1 MGEPIGWGLIG
12 GGLGSQIG
20 EAHRIAARLDGL
32 YRLSAGALDIDPQ
45 RGQALA
51 QDLGITPERTYDTWQ
66 DMLEGE
72 RGRDDRVQI
81 VTVATPNA
89 THFQIAKGFLEAG
102 VHVLCEKPL
111 TMTVAE
117 AEEIGRVAGIS
128 GRLCAVNYGYSGYA
142 MVRQARA
149 MVARGDL
156 GRVRVAVAEFAHG
169 AHSDAADADNPRVR
183 WRYDPAQAGVSSVLA
198 DCGSHALHM
207 ISYVIGQT
215 LTSLSADFVSS
226 VEGRRLED
234 DAQLALRYDGGAVGR
249 LWTSAV
255 AAGQVQGFTLR
266 VFGEKGGLGWGQEH
280 PNQLSWTPL
289 GEPTRTLERG
299 ADYLTPEA
307 QRASRITAGHAEG
320 LFGAFGNIYRDLAE
334 VIRAETNQSA
344 VDPLALTYPTVEQG
358 IEGVRAIHAA
368 ARSAGQNGAW
378 IEL

>member
-1 MGEPIGWGLIG
+1 MGKRIGWGLIG

-32 YRLSAGALDIDPQ
+32 YHLAAGALDIDPA
-45 RGQALA
+45 RGKALA
-51 QDLGITPERTYDTWQ
+51 LDLGIAAERAYGTWQ
-66 DMLEGE
+66 DMLKGE
-72 RGRDDRVQI
+72 CGRDDRVEI

-89 THFQIAKGFLEAG
+89 THFEICKGFLEAG
-102 VHVLCEKPL
+102 FHVLCEKPL
-111 TMTVAE
+111 TMTVE
-117 AEEIGRVAGIS
+117 QAEEIGRVARAA

-156 GRVRVAVAEFAHG
+156 GDVRVVVAEFAHG
-169 AHSDAADADNPRVR
+169 AHADAADADNPRVR
-183 WRYDPAQAGVSSVLA
+183 WRYDPALAGVSSVLA

-207 ISYVIGQT
+207 IGYVIGQA
-215 LTSLSADFVSS
+215 LTRLSADFVSC

-234 DAQLALRYDGGAVGR
+234 DAQLALRYDQGAVGR

-255 AAGQVQGFTLR
+255 AAGQAQGFTLR
-266 VFGEKGGLGWGQEH
+266 VFGEKGGLGWRQEH

-289 GEPTRTLERG
+289 GAPTRILERG
-299 ADYLTPEA
+299 ADYLYPEA
-307 QRASRITAGHAEG
+307 QRASRITTGHAEG

-334 VIRAETNQSA
+334 IIRAETGQSA

-368 ARSAGQNGAW
+368 ARSASQNGAW

>member
-12 GGLGSQIG
+12 GGRGSQIG

-32 YRLSAGALDIDPQ
+32 YHLAAGALDIDPAG
-45 RGQALA
+45 GQALA
-51 QDLGITPERTYDTWQ
+51 QDLGIAAERAYGTWQ

-72 RGRDDRVQI
+72 CGRDDRVEI
-81 VTVATPNA
+81 VTVATPNH
-89 THFQIAKGFLEAG
+89 THFEISKGFLDAG
-102 VHVLCEKPL
+102 FHVLCEKPL
-111 TMTVAE
+111 SMTIE
-117 AEEIGRVAGIS
+117 QAEEIGRVARAA

-169 AHSDAADADNPRVR
+169 AHCDAADGDNPRVR
-183 WRYDPAQAGVSSVLA
+183 WRYDPALAGVSSVLA

-207 ISYVIGQT
+207 IGYVIGQT
-215 LTSLSADFVSS
+215 LTRLSADFVSC

-234 DAQLALRYDGGAVGR
+234 DAQLALRYDRGAVGR

-255 AAGQVQGFTLR
+255 AAGQAQGFTLR
-266 VFGEKGGLGWGQEH
+266 VFGEKGGLGWRQEH

-289 GEPTRTLERG
+289 GEATRTLERG

-307 QRASRITAGHAEG
+307 QRASRIAIGHAEG
-320 LFGAFGNIYRDLAE
+320 LFGAFANIYRDLAE
-334 VIRAETNQSA
+334 IIRAETDQSI
-344 VDPLALTYPTVEQG
+344 VDPLALAYPTVEQG

-368 ARSAGQNGAW
+368 ARSADQNGAW